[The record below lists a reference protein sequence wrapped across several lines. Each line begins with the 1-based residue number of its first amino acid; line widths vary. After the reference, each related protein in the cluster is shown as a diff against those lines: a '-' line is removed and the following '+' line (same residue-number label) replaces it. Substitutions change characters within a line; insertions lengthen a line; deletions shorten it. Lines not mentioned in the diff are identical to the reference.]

1 MNTSQSKGHPTI
13 DQETILTMNMLY
25 KIFGKKD
32 LVAELVCIAKNTARK
47 YIKNDVASAET

>member
-1 MNTSQSKGHPTI
+1 MNTSQFKGRPTI
-13 DQETILTMNMLY
+13 DQETILMMNMLY

-32 LVAELVCIAKNTARK
+32 LAAELVCIAKNTARK